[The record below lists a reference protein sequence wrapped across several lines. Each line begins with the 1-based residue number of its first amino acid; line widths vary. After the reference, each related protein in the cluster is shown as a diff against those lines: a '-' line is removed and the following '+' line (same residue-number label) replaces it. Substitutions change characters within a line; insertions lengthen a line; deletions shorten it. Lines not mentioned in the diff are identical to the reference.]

1 MATVTGFSNQ
11 QLLDLE
17 RLLKSI
23 QQRIEK
29 CQKEID
35 MTEREIFLENHPE
48 HAIMQFRKRLD
59 AAKEKLKD
67 LEKINSKYEL
77 EKELIEAA
85 IPPVNKRRRK
95 ESTKENLTS
104 QMVEKFNKLDK
115 KERMAFRNMLNA
127 HPMDQEIKE
136 NEMQLD
142 IEDLLGDEYENAL
155 NAQLEHEVTRAQQ
168 TGDAKTFSKTKLKNP
183 TVSVEDEEKS
193 KLSEKEESSSSEEA
207 TPSEYWTPDSDASE
221 SEGAKRRR
229 RKAKRK
235 YKRGLRKK
243 AKLRKKKRQEKK
255 KQEKLN
261 ETMLL
266 HQQKLRLN
274 KVMDVNLVPKLAG
287 LKNVGGMNAF
297 EWRKWIVDYFKTA
310 ENTAGFEQSYMIQLI
325 LEHCIIGQAKHKLT
339 QHDKDTV
346 RTKEALIAWV
356 DKHFDMSE
364 MRTIIYQELV
374 NWRFPKD
381 TTWNSVVNMFK
392 RKYEE
397 MSNIIEGV
405 DEHKIIATTMTETQ
419 KVDAIKKGIERSN
432 AGLYQKLMN
441 RWGATHDYPS
451 DMKKLDAQL
460 QEEYEFQKRL
470 TRSELKTP
478 PTSNIGVPSA
488 NAIYASDFGLQ
499 TSQNTQPRI
508 QANSQNFGTSSFG
521 NGTNTRTNTWNQSTR
536 TNFRANAQQRQTTS
550 ARGARGVRYNRNIR
564 NRTQNMNQR
573 YLTENNID
581 WNKEEEIQQL
591 GMKIGMQ
598 QRNRIMNA
606 RGSKLTTPQIVSLYG
621 IRTDDKHLIRDKNGL
636 LTGGVRCVVGG
647 ACNRCRKFG
656 HFGKYCVYLNER
668 FPDLVESYHTKVVSE
683 RRNSNQ
689 INVIDSGMNET
700 GHSTSDSTGT
710 ASSSNNRA
718 ENPATEQMKSFAKS
732 RI

>member
-1 MATVTGFSNQ
+1 MATVTGYSNQ

-17 RLLKSI
+17 RLIKSI
-23 QQRIEK
+23 YIKIEK
-29 CQKEID
+29 CQNEID
-35 MTEREIFLENHPE
+35 LTEREIFLENHPR
-48 HAIMQFRKRLD
+48 HAIIQFHKRLD
-59 AAKEKLKD
+59 EAKQKKED
-67 LEKINSKYEL
+67 LEQIKVKYEL

-85 IPPVNKRRRK
+85 VPPPKKKQRVREK
-95 ESTKENLTS
+95 EENLTH
-104 QMVEKFNKLDK
+104 QMVSNFNKLNK
-115 KERMAFRNMLNA
+115 QERMAFRNLLNA
-127 HPMDQEIKE
+127 HSMDQEIKE
-136 NEMQLD
+136 NDVEMGV
-142 IEDLLGDEYENAL
+142 ENLLGDEYENAL
-155 NAQLEHEVTRAQQ
+155 KAQLEHERTRAQQ
-168 TGDAKTFSKTKLKNP
+168 KANEETFSKTKLKTP
-183 TVSVEDEEKS
+183 SVSVESKEEDKQNIE
-193 KLSEKEESSSSEEA
+193 LESSSSEEA

-221 SEGAKRRR
+221 SDGAKRKRK
-229 RKAKRK
+229 KAKRK
-235 YKRGLRKK
+235 YKRGLRKR
-243 AKLRKKKRQEKK
+243 AKLRRKKREEKKRQD
-255 KQEKLN
+255 KLN

-310 ENTAGFEQSYMIQLI
+310 EKTAGFEQSYMVQLI

-346 RTKEALIAWV
+346 RSKEALIAWV

-364 MRTIIYQELV
+364 MRTIIYQELI

-397 MSNIIEGV
+397 MSNIVEGV
-405 DEHKIIATTMTETQ
+405 DEHKIVATSMTEAQ

-432 AGLYQKLMN
+432 AVLYQKLMN

-451 DMKKLDAQL
+451 DMDKLDSQL

-470 TRSELKTP
+470 TRSDLKTP
-478 PTSNIGVPSA
+478 QTSNIGNPTV

-499 TSQNTQPRI
+499 TSQTMQPKT
-508 QANSQNFGTSSFG
+508 QANKQNFGLSSFSSG
-521 NGTNTRTNTWNQSTR
+521 SSTR
-536 TNFRANAQQRQTTS
+536 TKSWNQTSKPSFRANTQQQQTTS
-550 ARGARGVRYNRNIR
+550 ARGARGGRFNRGFR
-564 NRTQNMNQR
+564 NRMQNNNQK

-591 GMKIGMQ
+591 GMKIGVQ
-598 QRNRIMNA
+598 QRNRIMNS
-606 RGSKLTTPQIVSLYG
+606 RGDHLTTRQIVSLYG
-621 IRTDDKHLIRDKNGL
+621 IKTDDKHLIKDKNGL

-668 FPDLVESYHTKVVSE
+668 FPDLVESYHAKILSD
-683 RRNSNQ
+683 RRNMNQ
-689 INVIDSGMNET
+689 VSRIEADI
-700 GHSTSDSTGT
+700 SDTDNREMRDRLPSATQT
-710 ASSSNNRA
+710 AT
-718 ENPATEQMKSFAKS
+718 NPATEQMKSFAKAKN
-732 RI
+732 